1 MTHFNMEGPSFPS
14 SVPAAPALSAPS
26 SCPCA
31 EQVILASSVPNTL
44 WVPLDEA
51 VYAWT
56 TLCTRTMHYAA
67 LMAAGTALHA
77 IAWEQLALRHYI
89 QAQQCP
95 QFSRPA
101 TLLRHGA
108 SGSSLL
114 TRTQQAL
121 SEALNRWPTVTL
133 WLEQIANSHDDPPD
147 AEVLEIIRDLSR
159 QVVEFQRRLWALSGT
174 IREEEPCPISL
185 PTREESSTPAEG
197 GTC

>member
-1 MTHFNMEGPSFPS
+1 MTHFNTEGPSFPS
-14 SVPAAPALSAPS
+14 SVPAPSAPS

-31 EQVILASSVPNTL
+31 EQIIPASSVPDTL

-89 QAQQCP
+89 QAQQSP

-101 TLLRHGA
+101 TLLRHGS

-114 TRTQQAL
+114 TRTLEAL

-133 WLEQIANSHDDPPD
+133 WLEQLANSLDDPPD

-159 QVVEFQRRLWALSGT
+159 QVVEFQRRLWVLLGT
-174 IREEEPCPISL
+174 IREEEPCPVSL
-185 PTREESSTPAEG
+185 PMPEESSTPAEG